1 MIPVLGAIIPNMG
14 AIETGPSEALF
25 TRTQRRV
32 LGLLFG
38 HPERSFYANEIVRH
52 AGAGIGAVQRELER
66 LAAAE
71 LLTVAWI
78 GNQKHY
84 QANRRSPVFREIAG
98 LVKKTM
104 NAKVVPADYRREAV
118 VSAPAQ
124 LLHSPVAPYRAAGQQ
139 ALRIPR
145 AKLAALCRKYGIRK
159 LSLFG
164 SAARNELTPESD
176 IDLMVEF
183 EPEKA
188 PSLWSAPEMEGAL
201 SELFGK
207 RRIDLAPPGIL
218 RNPYRRKA
226 IQPDLRV
233 LYEAQ

>member
-1 MIPVLGAIIPNMG
+1 MGIAGAS
-14 AIETGPSEALF
+14 PSEALF

-32 LGLLFG
+32 LGLLYG
-38 HPERSFYANEIVRH
+38 HTERSFYANEIVRH

-66 LAAAE
+66 LAAAG

-84 QANRRSPVFREIAG
+84 QANRHSPVFREIAG
-98 LVKKTM
+98 LVKKTI
-104 NAKVVPADYRREAV
+104 NAEAAPADYRREAL
-118 VSAPAQ
+118 APAPAM
-124 LLHSPVAPYRAAGQQ
+124 HGPVASYRTADKQ

-145 AKLAALCRKYGIRK
+145 AKLAVLCRKYGIRK

-183 EPEKA
+183 DPGRA
-188 PSLWSAPEMEGAL
+188 PSLWSAPDMEGAL

-226 IQPDLRV
+226 IQSDLRV
-233 LYEAQ
+233 LYEAK

>member
-14 AIETGPSEALF
+14 AIEAGPSEALF

-66 LAAAE
+66 LAAAG

-104 NAKVVPADYRREAV
+104 NAEAVPADYRREAV
-118 VSAPAQ
+118 APAPA
-124 LLHSPVAPYRAAGQQ
+124 LHSPVASYRAADKQ

-188 PSLWSAPEMEGAL
+188 PSLWSAPEMESAL
-201 SELFGK
+201 SELFDK

-233 LYEAQ
+233 LYEAR

>member
-14 AIETGPSEALF
+14 TIEASPSEALF
-25 TRTQRRV
+25 TKTQRRV

-38 HPERSFYANEIVRH
+38 HPERSFFANEIVRH

-66 LAAAE
+66 LAAAG

-98 LVKKTM
+98 LVRKTI
-104 NAKVVPADYRREAV
+104 NAEAV
-118 VSAPAQ
+118 PVAYRQEAVAPA
-124 LLHSPVAPYRAAGQQ
+124 LALHSPVAPYRAADKK

-188 PSLWSAPEMEGAL
+188 PSLWSAPEMESAL
-201 SELFGK
+201 AGLFGN

-218 RNPYRRKA
+218 RNPYRRKS
-226 IQPDLRV
+226 ILPDLRV
-233 LYEAQ
+233 LYEAR

>member
-1 MIPVLGAIIPNMG
+1 MKKTFHI
-14 AIETGPSEALF
+14 
-25 TRTQRRV
+25 
-32 LGLLFG
+32 
-38 HPERSFYANEIVRH
+38 
-52 AGAGIGAVQRELER
+52 
-66 LAAAE
+66 AAE
-71 LLTVAWI
+71 PEVYPEEGVAST
-78 GNQKHY
+78 Q
-84 QANRRSPVFREIAG
+84 
-98 LVKKTM
+98 
-104 NAKVVPADYRREAV
+104 VP
-118 VSAPAQ
+118 
-124 LLHSPVAPYRAAGQQ
+124 HSPAEPIRAKKL

-183 EPEKA
+183 DPEKA

-207 RRIDLAPPGIL
+207 RRIDLAPPSIL

-226 IQPDLRV
+226 ILPDLRV
-233 LYEAQ
+233 LFEAPGDMP

>member
-1 MIPVLGAIIPNMG
+1 MG
-14 AIETGPSEALF
+14 AIEAGPSEALF
-25 TRTQRRV
+25 TKTQRRV

-38 HPERSFYANEIVRH
+38 HPERSFFANEIVRH
-52 AGAGIGAVQRELER
+52 AGAGIGAVHRELER

-84 QANRRSPVFREIAG
+84 QANRRSPVFREITG
-98 LVKKTM
+98 LVHKTI
-104 NAKVVPADYRREAV
+104 NAEVVPAAYRREV
-118 VSAPAQ
+118 VAPAPA
-124 LLHSPVAPYRAAGQQ
+124 LHNPVAPYRAADSQ

-176 IDLMVEF
+176 IDLIVEF

-188 PSLWSAPEMEGAL
+188 PSLWSAPEMEDAL
-201 SELFGK
+201 SALFGK

-226 IQPDLRV
+226 ILPDLRV
-233 LYEAQ
+233 LYEAG

>member
-1 MIPVLGAIIPNMG
+1 MIPVSGAIIPNMG
-14 AIETGPSEALF
+14 IIEASPSEALF

-38 HPERSFYANEIVRH
+38 QPERSFYANEIVRH

-66 LAAAE
+66 LAKAG

-84 QANRRSPVFREIAG
+84 QANRRSPVFREIVG
-98 LVKKTM
+98 LVRKTI
-104 NAKVVPADYRREAV
+104 NAEAAPTDSRRKAAAA
-118 VSAPAQ
+118 APA
-124 LLHSPVAPYRAAGQQ
+124 LHSPVAPYRAAGKQ

-164 SAARNELTPESD
+164 SAARNELTPGSD

-188 PSLWSAPEMEGAL
+188 PSLWSAPEMESAL

-218 RNPYRRKA
+218 RNPYRRQA
-226 IQPDLRV
+226 ILPDLRV
-233 LYEAQ
+233 LYEAR

>member
-14 AIETGPSEALF
+14 TIEAGPSEALF

-66 LAAAE
+66 LAAAG

-98 LVKKTM
+98 LVRKTI
-104 NAKVVPADYRREAV
+104 NAEASPADYRREAV
-118 VSAPAQ
+118 SPAPA
-124 LLHSPVAPYRAAGQQ
+124 LHSPVASYRGTDKQ

-164 SAARNELTPESD
+164 SAARNELTPGSD

-226 IQPDLRV
+226 ILPDLRV

>member
-1 MIPVLGAIIPNMG
+1 MMIPVLGANIPNMG
-14 AIETGPSEALF
+14 VIETGPSEALF
-25 TRTQRRV
+25 TKTQRRV

-38 HPERSFYANEIVRH
+38 HPERSYYANEIVRH

-66 LAAAE
+66 LAAAG

-104 NAKVVPADYRREAV
+104 NVEAVPADSRREAV
-118 VSAPAQ
+118 APVPA
-124 LLHSPVAPYRAAGQQ
+124 LHSPVASYRAADKQ

-145 AKLAALCRKYGIRK
+145 TKLAALCRKYGIRK

-188 PSLWSAPEMEGAL
+188 PSLWSAPELEGAL

-218 RNPYRRKA
+218 RNPYRRKS
-226 IQPDLRV
+226 ILPDLRV
-233 LYEAQ
+233 LYEVK